1 MRTNKPVHHS
11 RRTTGNAVNLV
22 LREAKKL
29 QRAATS
35 ESLAQA
41 LPVLRRLLSSN
52 TLTGINLPE
61 LHRRR
66 DIIQRKHLLRMLAIE
81 ADYPSWEWYR
91 KALVHMKADEVE
103 HFDIIRSKAGSLN
116 HWFSSMAEAREYA
129 TIHGGR
135 PFRVGQQAVVLAAA
149 S

>member
-1 MRTNKPVHHS
+1 MRTNKLVRHS
-11 RRTTGNAVNLV
+11 RKTTGKAVNLV

-52 TLTGINLPE
+52 TLTGITLPE

-81 ADYPSWEWYR
+81 AGYPGWEWYR
-91 KALVHMKADEVE
+91 PALARMSVDEVE
-103 HFDIIRSKAGSLN
+103 HFDIIRSRASSLN
-116 HWFSSMAEAREYA
+116 HWFSSMDDARKYA
-129 TIHGGR
+129 ATHGGR
-135 PFRVGQQAVVLAAA
+135 PLRVGRQAVVIA
-149 S
+149 